1 MKDSTSI
8 KLDTTTTTKIGKGK
22 RKGSAKPRI
31 MIPLFKTFFELI
43 PITTPTTFTDDPSR
57 GTYELKES
65 GVVEIGKIK
74 LVRIGGR
81 RTRRGFKE
89 EEGEEQEEEEPFVLC
104 GWNLDGW
111 EV

>member
-1 MKDSTSI
+1 
-8 KLDTTTTTKIGKGK
+8 
-22 RKGSAKPRI
+22 

-81 RTRRGFKE
+81 RTRRGFKK